1 MTNSRRSVA
10 PQQLGQLLGS
20 CRYVLL
26 DFDGPIAHVFA
37 GLPAPLVAKRL
48 RGMVEQHGLVDSLI
62 DSDDPMQVLHVA
74 KDLPPTRRDDFERA
88 LRAAE
93 VEAVATAE
101 PTPGVDRLLHACAR
115 TGRQVAVVSNNSA
128 EAVRTYLDLHALDR
142 FVATVSART
151 SSDPSLMKPNP
162 FLVHQAV
169 EQLHADPAAC
179 VLIGDTVTDIE
190 AATAAGVHSIG
201 HANKPGK
208 AKALRSAG
216 ADVVVTTIEQIA
228 TAIGRPLDG
237 P

>member
-1 MTNSRRSVA
+1 MTNPRRSVA
-10 PQQLGQLLGS
+10 PGQLGQLLGS
-20 CRYVLL
+20 CRYLL
-26 DFDGPIAHVFA
+26 IDFDGPIAHVFA

-48 RGMVEQHGLVDSLI
+48 RGMVEQHGLINALV

-101 PTPGVDRLLHACAR
+101 STPGIDQLLDACHR
-115 TGRQVAVVSNNSA
+115 TGRQVAIVSNNSA
-128 EAVRTYLDLHALDR
+128 DAVRTYLGIHELDR

-151 SSDPSLMKPNP
+151 SSDPSLLKPSP
-162 FLVHQAV
+162 FLVDQAV

-190 AATAAGVHSIG
+190 AATAAGVRSIG

-208 AKALRSAG
+208 AEALRSAG

-228 TAIGRPLDG
+228 TALA
-237 P
+237 

>member
-1 MTNSRRSVA
+1 MTNSRRNVA
-10 PQQLGQLLGS
+10 PHHLEQLLAS
-20 CRYVLL
+20 CRCLL
-26 DFDGPIAHVFA
+26 IDFDGPIAHVFA

-48 RGMVEQHGLVDSLI
+48 RGMVEQHGLVDALV

-74 KDLPPTRRDDFERA
+74 KDLPPDRRDDFERA

-101 PTPGVDRLLHACAR
+101 PTPGADHLLRACAR

-128 EAVRTYLDLHALDR
+128 EAVRTYLDLHDLHHS
-142 FVATVSART
+142 VTTVSART

-162 FLVHQAV
+162 FLVDQAV

-190 AATAAGVHSIG
+190 AATAAGVRSIG
-201 HANKPGK
+201 HANKPAK
-208 AKALRSAG
+208 IKALAEAG
-216 ADVVVTTIEQIA
+216 ADAVVTTIDQIA
-228 TAIGRPLDG
+228 NAIG
-237 P
+237 

>member
-1 MTNSRRSVA
+1 MTNPRRSVA
-10 PQQLGQLLGS
+10 PGQLGQLLGS
-20 CRYVLL
+20 CRYLL
-26 DFDGPIAHVFA
+26 IDFDGPIAHVFA

-48 RGMVEQHGLVDSLI
+48 RGMVEQHGLIDALV

-101 PTPGVDRLLHACAR
+101 STPGIDQLLDACHR
-115 TGRQVAVVSNNSA
+115 TGRQVAIVSNNSA
-128 EAVRTYLDLHALDR
+128 DAVRTYLGIHDLDR

-151 SSDPSLMKPNP
+151 SSDPSLLKPSP
-162 FLVHQAV
+162 FLVDQAV

-190 AATAAGVHSIG
+190 AATAAGVRSIG

-208 AKALRSAG
+208 AEALRTAG
-216 ADVVVTTIEQIA
+216 ADVVVATIDQITTEIA
-228 TAIGRPLDG
+228 
-237 P
+237 